1 MGVGSAVTGCGDV
14 TGGAAAEGEA
24 AGVAS
29 GDGET
34 DEG

>member
-14 TGGAAAEGEA
+14 TGGDATEGDA
-24 AGVAS
+24 AGVTS
-29 GDGET
+29 GAEET